1 MMYLIYFL
9 LALITASFDRWLGEI
24 LFFVFPIIALYVAN
38 FEEDDTRL
46 LFLVLIY
53 TIFYFNSRFE
63 LGFLAIIFFAIFL
76 LINFFLHQLEMTLI
90 KALIYVGVLSLY
102 MSVITSSLY
111 PFLWDMIIVFVLYFM
126 NMRLVFNERKKS

>member
-24 LFFVFPIIALYVAN
+24 IFFVFPIIVLYVSN
-38 FEEDDTRL
+38 LEKDDHRL
-46 LFLVLIY
+46 LFFVFIY

-90 KALIYVGVLSLY
+90 KALIYAGVLSLY

-111 PFLWDMIIVFVLYFM
+111 PFFLDMIIIFVLYFM
-126 NMRLVFNERKKS
+126 NMRLVLDERKKS

>member
-24 LFFVFPIIALYVAN
+24 LFFVFPIIALYVAD
-38 FEEDDTRL
+38 FKEDDTRL
-46 LFLVLIY
+46 LFFVLIY

-63 LGFLAIIFFAIFL
+63 LGFLAIIFFVIFL

>member
-9 LALITASFDRWLGEI
+9 LALVAASFDRWLGEI
-24 LFFVFPIIALYVAN
+24 LFFIFPIIVLYVSN
-38 FEEDDTRL
+38 LEKDDHRL
-46 LFLVLIY
+46 LFFVFVY

-63 LGFLAIIFFAIFL
+63 LGFLAIIFFVIFL

-90 KALIYVGVLSLY
+90 NALIYVGVLSLY

-111 PFLWDMIIVFVLYFM
+111 PFFWDMIIIFVLYFL